1 MKNKIKYKGNLLKSI
16 YKDNFYDYE
25 DMLRENNKIILGNK
39 SFLEYLDKKT
49 EEFIFRE
56 IQEEDYLSE

>member
-16 YKDNFYDYE
+16 YKDNFCDYE
-25 DMLRENNKIILGNK
+25 DMLGENNKIIFRNK

-49 EEFIFRE
+49 EEYIFRE